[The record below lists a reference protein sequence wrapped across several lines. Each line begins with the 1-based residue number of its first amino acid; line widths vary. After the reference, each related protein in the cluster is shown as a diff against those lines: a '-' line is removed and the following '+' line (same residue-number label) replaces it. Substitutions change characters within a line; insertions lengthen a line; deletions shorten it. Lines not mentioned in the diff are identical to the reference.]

1 VPVVTIQDSETALRR
16 TWYDEQGLTFVSFVS
31 SWLMTRDLFRD
42 FVFVAPE
49 GVIAVCGFVFRR
61 ASTAASS
68 F

>member
-42 FVFVAPE
+42 FVFSWLPKA
-49 GVIAVCGFVFRR
+49 
-61 ASTAASS
+61 
-68 F
+68 